1 MFVDIITKNIH
12 QIYHAVVRV
21 VYRIVIDL
29 SKTKK
34 RIGVVY
40 CVLEVA

>member
-21 VYRIVIDL
+21 IYRIIINL

-34 RIGVVY
+34 HINLIY
-40 CVLEVA
+40 CVSKVT